1 MTLYDP
7 VALVRQIT
15 QEISRLTA
23 HLAAAPPAQ
32 VAQVLAH
39 VLAPEGVLDKAT
51 DLMAAGSRFAQDRA
65 TVGALPAEVWLA
77 LGRASNELGAISG
90 DLAEHT
96 EDLHRLAQAA
106 PATTVAPAPS
116 ALVARRHR

>member
-7 VALVRQIT
+7 LALVRQIT

-23 HLAAAPPAQ
+23 HLASAEPADA
-32 VAQVLAH
+32 AQVLAH
-39 VLAPEGVLDKAT
+39 VLAPEGILDKVT
-51 DLMAAGSRFAQDRA
+51 GLMAAGSRFAQANA

-77 LGRASNELGAISG
+77 LGRASNELDAVSG

-96 EDLHRLAQAA
+96 EDLHRLARPLAV
-106 PATTVAPAPS
+106 PGNPPVASP
-116 ALVARRHR
+116 LVARRNR